1 MSASGAR
8 HPTRRTPGRD
18 EHQLVRGA
26 AGDLVHR
33 ATRGTRLFA
42 PGAGAPT
49 GPRRPGALPRAG
61 TPGRDEHQLVRG
73 AAGALVHRASRGT
86 RLFAPG
92 AGAPTLPRH
101 TRATPPSTT
110 HRITSPDVCPVSAPP
125 YPRHTDPS
133 SRR

>member
-1 MSASGAR
+1 QAN
-8 HPTRRTPGRD
+8 PGTD

-33 ATRGTRLFA
+33 ASRGTRLFA

-49 GPRRPGALPRAG
+49 LPRRPPAPGQPRD
-61 TPGRDEHQLVRG
+61 GRAPARPRRSRKTRSEP
-73 AAGALVHRASRGT
+73 AGA
-86 RLFAPG
+86 LFAPG